1 MADTGT
7 PVINSKITSG
17 IRIIFSLFIATAL
30 AIFIFLWDSKYI
42 NGFNLPDWLGPFVFF
57 PLLSVVLGYGIN
69 CLIQFLSCNE
79 VQWLVQLERV
89 AIIPLP
95 PIAIWG
101 LLSYFT
107 SLRWPIEG
115 LIQSWASQEKKA
127 ISSTFYG
134 FWIGLYTQS
143 IMSGLA
149 QLCPNS

>member
-1 MADTGT
+1 MADTGA
-7 PVINSKITSG
+7 PVNKSNVTSG
-17 IRIIFSLFIATAL
+17 IRITLALCVATAL

-57 PLLSVVLGYGIN
+57 PLLSVFLGYGTN
-69 CLIQFLSCNE
+69 CLIQFLSCKQVE
-79 VQWLVQLERV
+79 WLVQLERV

-95 PIAIWG
+95 QIAIWG

-115 LIQSWASQEKKA
+115 LIQSWTSEEKKA
-127 ISSTFYG
+127 LSSAFYG

-143 IMSGLA
+143 IMNGLA